1 MARFLPQEIAMPF
14 TVRAR
19 HLHGHHDGRPI
30 DEPSPEAAALA
41 YIEAFAHDVDE
52 EETVAVIVRDDD
64 TGREQCFRV
73 DLETG
78 ETAPCG

>member
-1 MARFLPQEIAMPF
+1 MTF

-19 HLHGHHDGRPI
+19 HLHGHHARSL
-30 DEPSPEAAALA
+30 DEPSPEAAAVA
-41 YIEAFAHDVDE
+41 YLEEFAHDPDE
-52 EETVAVIVRDDD
+52 DEAVSVIVRDED

-73 DLETG
+73 DLATG

>member
-1 MARFLPQEIAMPF
+1 MANF

-19 HLHGHHDGRPI
+19 HLHGHHARAV
-30 DEPSPEAAALA
+30 DEASPEAAVAA
-41 YIEAFAHDVDE
+41 YLEDFAHDAEDDDA
-52 EETVAVIVRDDD
+52 VALIVRDDA

-73 DLETG
+73 DLATG

>member
-1 MARFLPQEIAMPF
+1 MPF
-14 TVRAR
+14 TVRA
-19 HLHGHHDGRPI
+19 HHGHHARPI

-41 YIEAFAHDVDE
+41 YLEAFAHDADE
-52 EETVAVIVRDDD
+52 DQTVAVIVRDDD

-73 DLETG
+73 DLSTG

>member
-1 MARFLPQEIAMPF
+1 MPTQTDAQTHRF

-19 HLHGHHDGRPI
+19 HLHGHHARAL
-30 DEPSPEAAALA
+30 DEPSAEAAAAA
-41 YIEAFAHDVDE
+41 YLEDFAHDPDDDE
-52 EETVAVIVRDDD
+52 AVAVIVRDEA

-73 DLETG
+73 DLTTG

>member
-1 MARFLPQEIAMPF
+1 MPF

-19 HLHGHHDGRPI
+19 HLHGHHARAV

-41 YIEAFAHDVDE
+41 YLEDFAHDPEDGE
-52 EETVAVIVRDDD
+52 PVAIIVRDQD

-73 DLETG
+73 DLATG
-78 ETAPCG
+78 ETTPCG

>member
-1 MARFLPQEIAMPF
+1 MPF

-19 HLHGHHDGRPI
+19 HLHGHHARSF
-30 DEPSPEAAALA
+30 DEPSPEAAAVA
-41 YIEAFAHDVDE
+41 YLEDFGHDPDE
-52 EETVAVIVRDDD
+52 EEEAVAVIVRDDD

-73 DLETG
+73 DLATG

>member
-1 MARFLPQEIAMPF
+1 MPF

-19 HLHGHHDGRPI
+19 HLHGHHARSL
-30 DEPSPEAAALA
+30 DEPSPEAAAVA
-41 YIEAFAHDVDE
+41 YLEDFGHDPDE
-52 EETVAVIVRDDD
+52 DAAVAVIVRDDD

-73 DLETG
+73 DLATG

>member
-1 MARFLPQEIAMPF
+1 MPF

-19 HLHGHHDGRPI
+19 HLHGHHARSL

-41 YIEAFAHDVDE
+41 YLEDFAHDLDE
-52 EETVAVIVRDDD
+52 GEDGDAVAVIVRDQE

-73 DLETG
+73 DLSTG
-78 ETAPCG
+78 DTAPCG

>member
-1 MARFLPQEIAMPF
+1 MIF

-19 HLHGHHDGRPI
+19 HLHGHHARSL
-30 DEPSPEAAALA
+30 DETSPEAAALA
-41 YIEAFAHDVDE
+41 YLEDLGPDTDE
-52 EETVAVIVRDDD
+52 DTAVAVIVRDDE
-64 TGREQCFRV
+64 TGREQCFRI

>member
-1 MARFLPQEIAMPF
+1 MPF
-14 TVRAR
+14 IVRAR
-19 HLHGHHDGRPI
+19 HLHGHHARAL

-41 YIEAFAHDVDE
+41 YLEDFAHDPDPGE
-52 EETVAVIVRDDD
+52 DDAVAVIVRDQE

-73 DLETG
+73 DLSTG

>member
-1 MARFLPQEIAMPF
+1 MPF

-19 HLHGHHDGRPI
+19 HLHGHRARSL
-30 DEPSPEAAALA
+30 DEPSPEAAAVA
-41 YIEAFAHDVDE
+41 YLEDFGHDPDE
-52 EETVAVIVRDDD
+52 DETVAVIVRDDD

-73 DLETG
+73 DLATG

>member
-1 MARFLPQEIAMPF
+1 VARFSSEETAMPF

-19 HLHGHHDGRPI
+19 HLHGHHDGRSV

-41 YIEAFAHDVDE
+41 YLEDFAHDADDDQAVS
-52 EETVAVIVRDDD
+52 VIVRDDD

>member
-1 MARFLPQEIAMPF
+1 MPF

-19 HLHGHHDGRPI
+19 HLHGHHARSL
-30 DEPSPEAAALA
+30 DEPSPEAAAVA
-41 YIEAFAHDVDE
+41 YIEDFAHDPDADE
-52 EETVAVIVRDDD
+52 AVAVIVRDDD

-78 ETAPCG
+78 ETRPCG

>member
-1 MARFLPQEIAMPF
+1 MPDQTAPQTHRF

-19 HLHGHHDGRPI
+19 HLHGHHARVL
-30 DEPSPEAAALA
+30 DEPSPEAAAAA
-41 YIEAFAHDVDE
+41 YLEDFAHDPDE
-52 EETVAVIVRDDD
+52 DDAVAVIVRDET

-73 DLETG
+73 DLTTG

>member
-1 MARFLPQEIAMPF
+1 MPNF

-19 HLHGHHDGRPI
+19 HLHGHHARGV
-30 DEPSPEAAALA
+30 DEASPEAAAVA
-41 YIEAFAHDVDE
+41 YLEDFAHDTDLDDDGD
-52 EETVAVIVRDDD
+52 VALIVRDET

-78 ETAPCG
+78 RTEPCG

>member
-1 MARFLPQEIAMPF
+1 MPF

-19 HLHGHHDGRPI
+19 HLHGHHARPL
-30 DEPSPEAAALA
+30 DEPNAEAAAVA
-41 YIEAFAHDVDE
+41 YLEEFAHDGDAE
-52 EETVAVIVRDDD
+52 ENGDQTVTVIVRDDD

-73 DLETG
+73 DLATG

>member
-1 MARFLPQEIAMPF
+1 MPY

-19 HLHGHHDGRPI
+19 HLHGHHARSL
-30 DEPSPEAAALA
+30 DEPSPEAAAVA
-41 YIEAFAHDVDE
+41 YLEEFAHDPDE
-52 EETVAVIVRDDD
+52 DEAVSVIVRDED

-73 DLETG
+73 DLATG

>member
-1 MARFLPQEIAMPF
+1 MPF

-19 HLHGHHDGRPI
+19 HSYGHHDGRAV

-41 YIEAFAHDVDE
+41 YLEAFAHDADE
-52 EETVAVIVRDDD
+52 DETVAVIVRDDD

-73 DLETG
+73 DLSTG
-78 ETAPCG
+78 QTAPCG

>member
-1 MARFLPQEIAMPF
+1 MTF

-19 HLHGHHDGRPI
+19 HLHGHHARSV
-30 DEPSPEAAALA
+30 DEANPEAAAVA
-41 YIEAFAHDVDE
+41 YLEDFAHDADE
-52 EETVAVIVRDDD
+52 DVSVIVRDDD

-78 ETAPCG
+78 QTEACG

>member
-1 MARFLPQEIAMPF
+1 MPF

-19 HLHGHHDGRPI
+19 HLHGHHARSL
-30 DEPSPEAAALA
+30 DEPSPEAAAVA
-41 YIEAFAHDVDE
+41 YLEDFGHDPDE
-52 EETVAVIVRDDD
+52 DETVAVIVRDDD

-73 DLETG
+73 DLATG

>member
-1 MARFLPQEIAMPF
+1 MPF

-19 HLHGHHDGRPI
+19 HLHGHHARSL
-30 DEPSPEAAALA
+30 DEPSPEAAAVA
-41 YIEAFAHDVDE
+41 YLEDFGHDPAEDEGEA
-52 EETVAVIVRDDD
+52 VAVIVRDDE

-78 ETAPCG
+78 ETEACG

>member
-1 MARFLPQEIAMPF
+1 MPF

-19 HLHGHHDGRPI
+19 HSHGHHDGRSI

-41 YIEAFAHDVDE
+41 YIEDFAHDADVAENGD
-52 EETVAVIVRDDD
+52 ETVAVIVRDDD
-64 TGREQCFRV
+64 TGREQCFRI
-73 DLETG
+73 DLATG